1 MKRLIYIFLLVPL
14 MYGCAPCRH
23 LSTNIKDSVRIEYRT
38 RVEYVPDTVFVE
50 IPQQSEKITTRDTT
64 SHLENDYAQTDAR
77 INGDGTLFHS
87 LATKPQKKPVPVE
100 RPIEYRDSIV
110 YINKNTTVPYP
121 VERELTKWEAI
132 SIEYFKWVL
141 PLFALA
147 LMWIFRKPVMA
158 LIRRFI

>member
-1 MKRLIYIFLLVPL
+1 MKQIAIVISFTLLMLV
-14 MYGCAPCRH
+14 GCAPCKH
-23 LSTNIKDSVRIEYRT
+23 LSTNSKDSVRIEYRT
-38 RVEYVPDTVFVE
+38 RVEYVPDTVVVE
-50 IPQQSEKITTRDTT
+50 IPVQSEKITTRDTT

-110 YINKNTTVPYP
+110 YRDRAVEKIVT
-121 VERELTKWEAI
+121 VERELSWWQQTQI
-132 SIEYFKWVL
+132 RGFWV
-141 PLFALA
+141 AVI
-147 LMWIFRKPVMA
+147 IFIFIYRKKIFS

>member
-110 YINKNTTVPYP
+110 YRDRAVEKIVTI
-121 VERELTKWEAI
+121 ERELTWWQKTQIRGFWLAI
-132 SIEYFKWVL
+132 SILVL
-141 PLFALA
+141 VY
-147 LMWIFRKPVMA
+147 RKKIMSS
-158 LIRRFI
+158 LRRFI